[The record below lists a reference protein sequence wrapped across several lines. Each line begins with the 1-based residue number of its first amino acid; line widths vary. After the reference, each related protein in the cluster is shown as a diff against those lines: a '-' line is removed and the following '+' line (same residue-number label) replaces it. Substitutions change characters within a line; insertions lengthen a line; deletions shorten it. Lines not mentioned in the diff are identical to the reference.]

1 MNIIHRLTGVLI
13 DFLYFRL
20 FGLRFCGREN
30 LPEHAPYILLA
41 NHRSMGDPFA
51 LGEVCRQGVVYF
63 MAKEELF
70 RNPIV
75 RWYITKMHGFPV
87 KRGKADLAAMRTA
100 LQGLKDGHV
109 LGIFPE
115 GTRHHDGKIGELE
128 TGISVLALKADVPV
142 VPVYLGGAYRVGGK
156 LRAAVGKPLD
166 LDDLRQK
173 RPDSETLNAVKERVS
188 QALHALQAVASDEKN
203 FQKKG

>member
-51 LGEVCRQGVVYF
+51 LGEVYRQGVVYF

-100 LQGLKDGHV
+100 LQVLKDGHV

-115 GTRHHDGKIGELE
+115 GHAPSRRENRR
-128 TGISVLALKADVPV
+128 TGD
-142 VPVYLGGAYRVGGK
+142 RD
-156 LRAAVGKPLD
+156 LRAGAQGGCAGCARLSGRGVPRGRKAARSR
-166 LDDLRQK
+166 RQTAG
-173 RPDSETLNAVKERVS
+173 P
-188 QALHALQAVASDEKN
+188 
-203 FQKKG
+203 G